1 MLSFILALTFRFE
14 REHGYA
20 PNLVYLNTEQFQ
32 TLRGELEISPHGT
45 LAHALG
51 MQVVIFPGLIHPEV
65 VFSTQRAP
73 GGLAS
78 LH

>member
-20 PNLVYLNTEQFQ
+20 PNLLYLNAEQFR
-32 TLRGELEISPHGT
+32 TLRGELDVSPHGT

-51 MQVVIFPGLIHPEV
+51 MQVVIFPSLVHPEV
-65 VFSTQRAP
+65 VFRTQTAL
-73 GGLAS
+73 GGRAS